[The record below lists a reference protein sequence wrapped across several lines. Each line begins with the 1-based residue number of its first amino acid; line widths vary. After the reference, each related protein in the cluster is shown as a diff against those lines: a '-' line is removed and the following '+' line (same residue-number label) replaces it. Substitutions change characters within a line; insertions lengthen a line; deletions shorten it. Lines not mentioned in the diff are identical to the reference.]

1 MASIKHE
8 SVPTIRAIATMSY
21 PSKPSAK
28 PCVTTF
34 DEFAQLAD
42 YSLMDTLNADP
53 DATEDGDDHRTRQVF
68 SGHFV
73 PVTPTPLAEPAY
85 VTHSSTFFKE
95 LGLSDEL
102 AVNEKFRHVF
112 SGDISAAHEPMR
124 QVGWATGYALSIYG
138 TEYTQQCPFGTGNGY
153 GDGRAISVFEG
164 IINGQRWEM
173 QLKGGGPTPY
183 CRGAEGRAVLRS
195 SVREFLAQEYMQA
208 LGVPTSRAFTLY
220 VSKSETVTRPW
231 YSQDSH
237 SIDPDILV
245 DNPVAISTRVAPSF
259 LRVGQLELFARRD
272 RSNAHPSALKELSMI
287 VSHLI
292 EREYKS
298 DINQSL
304 DIADQSY
311 ADQLVELAKL
321 FRQRLTSLVAN
332 WLRVGY
338 CQGNFNSDNCAAG
351 GFTLDYGPFGFC
363 EIFDPWFQPWTG
375 GGEHF
380 SFFNQPAAAEAN
392 YHMFWK
398 AVRPLLAED
407 AKALEQFDQVRR
419 GFAEAMQKQIQ
430 KMWATKLG
438 LSEYRSDRFKALFE
452 QLMQLMTHSAVDYTI
467 LFRELSHIPDD
478 VSALKKSFY
487 VKTSQQLD
495 EQWQS
500 WLQSW
505 RALVINDG
513 NLAEISTNMKQTN
526 PKYAW
531 REWLIIP
538 AYQQA
543 MQGDYTLVKEL
554 QEVLS
559 YPYDEQSQEVEDKY
573 YLLKPKAFSNV
584 GGVSH
589 YSCSS

>member
-1 MASIKHE
+1 MLVSTKSSIKHE
-8 SVPTIRAIATMSY
+8 SFPTIRALGKMSY
-21 PSKPSAK
+21 PSKPSVE
-28 PCVTTF
+28 PWVTTF
-34 DEFAQLAD
+34 DEFVQLAD

-53 DATEDGDDHRTRQVF
+53 DATVDGDDHRARQVF

-73 PVTPTPLAEPAY
+73 PVTPTPLAEPEY
-85 VTHSSTFFKE
+85 VAHSSTFFNE
-95 LGLSDEL
+95 LGLSSEL
-102 AVNEKFRHVF
+102 VFDEKFRHVF

-138 TEYTQQCPFGTGNGY
+138 TEYIQNCPFGTGNGY
-153 GDGRAISVFEG
+153 GDGRAISIFEG

-183 CRGAEGRAVLRS
+183 CRGADGRAVLRS
-195 SVREFLAQEYMQA
+195 SVREFLAQEYMHA
-208 LGVPTSRAFTLY
+208 LGVPTSRSLTLY
-220 VSKSETVTRPW
+220 VSKSQTVTRPW

-237 SIDPDILV
+237 DLDPDILV

-272 RSNAHPSALKELSMI
+272 RNNAHPNASEELRMI

-304 DIADQSY
+304 GF

-375 GGEHF
+375 GGKHF
-380 SFFNQPAAAEAN
+380 SFFNQPMAAEAN

-407 AKALEQFDQVRR
+407 TEVLEHFDQVRR
-419 GFAEAMQKQIQ
+419 GFAQAMEKQIQ
-430 KMWATKLG
+430 KMWAAKLG
-438 LSEYRSDRFKALFE
+438 LTEYNPKLFKK
-452 QLMQLMTHSAVDYTI
+452 LMQLMTHSEVDYTI
-467 LFRELSHIPDD
+467 FFRELSHIPDD

-500 WLQSW
+500 WLKSW
-505 RALVINDG
+505 RDLVIDDG
-513 NLAEISTNMKQTN
+513 NLAEISKNMKQTN
-526 PKYAW
+526 PKYTW
-531 REWLIIP
+531 REWLIVP
-538 AYQQA
+538 AYQKA
-543 MQGDYTLVKEL
+543 MQGDYTDVKEL

-559 YPYDEQSQEVEDKY
+559 HPYDEQSIEIEDKY
-573 YLLKPKAFSNV
+573 YRLKPKVFFEA

>member
-1 MASIKHE
+1 M
-8 SVPTIRAIATMSY
+8 RAPHSEVFATMSY
-21 PSKPSAK
+21 TSKPSAE

-34 DEFAQLAD
+34 GEFVRLAD

-53 DATEDGDDHRTRQVF
+53 DATGDGDDHRARQVF

-73 PVTPTPLAEPAY
+73 PVKPTPLAEPEY
-85 VTHSSTFFKE
+85 VTHSSTFFNE

-102 AVNEKFRHVF
+102 ALDAKFRQVF
-112 SGDISAAHEPMR
+112 SGDLSATHEPMR

-173 QLKGGGPTPY
+173 QLKGGGSTPY
-183 CRGAEGRAVLRS
+183 CRGADGRAVLRS

-208 LGVPTSRAFTLY
+208 LGVPTSRSLTLY

-237 SIDPDILV
+237 STDPDILV

-259 LRVGQLELFARRD
+259 LRVGQLELFARRA
-272 RSNAHPSALKELSMI
+272 RSNAHPRALEELRMI

-298 DINQSL
+298 DINQHL
-304 DIADQSY
+304 VF

-321 FRQRLTSLVAN
+321 FRQRLTLLVAN
-332 WLRVGY
+332 WQRVGY
-338 CQGNFNSDNCAAG
+338 CQGNYNSDNCAAG

-363 EIFDPWFQPWTG
+363 EIFDPEFQPWTG

-380 SFFNQPAAAEAN
+380 SFFNQPIAAEAN
-392 YHMFWK
+392 YHMFWT

-407 AKALEQFDQVRR
+407 TEDLEYFDQVRH
-419 GFAEAMQKQIQ
+419 GFAEAMQKQLQ
-430 KMWATKLG
+430 KMWAAKLG
-438 LSEYRSDRFKALFE
+438 LTEYNPQVFKK
-452 QLMQLMTHSAVDYTI
+452 LMQLMTHSEVDYTI
-467 LFRELSHIPDD
+467 FFRELSHIPED

-500 WLQSW
+500 WLNSW
-505 RALVINDG
+505 RDLVVKDG
-513 NLAEISTNMKQTN
+513 NLAEISARMKQTN
-526 PKYAW
+526 PKYTW
-531 REWLIIP
+531 REWLIVP

-559 YPYDEQSQEVEDKY
+559 YPYDEQSQKVENKY
-573 YLLKPKAFSNV
+573 YRLRPKAFLNA

>member
-1 MASIKHE
+1 
-8 SVPTIRAIATMSY
+8 MSY
-21 PSKPSAK
+21 ISQPSAE

-34 DEFAQLAD
+34 DEFVRLAD

-53 DATEDGDDHRTRQVF
+53 NATGDGDDHRARQVF

-73 PVTPTPLAEPAY
+73 PVTPTPLAEPEY
-85 VTHSSTFFKE
+85 VTHSSTFFNE

-102 AVNEKFRHVF
+102 ALNAKFRQVF
-112 SGDISAAHEPMR
+112 SGDLSATHEPMR

-164 IINGQRWEM
+164 ILNGQRWEM
-173 QLKGGGPTPY
+173 QLKGGGSTPY
-183 CRGAEGRAVLRS
+183 CRGADGRAVLRS
-195 SVREFLAQEYMQA
+195 SVREFLAQEYMHA
-208 LGVPTSRAFTLY
+208 LGTPTSRSLTLY

-259 LRVGQLELFARRD
+259 LRVGQLELFARRH
-272 RSNAHPSALKELSMI
+272 RSNAHPKAPEELRMV
-287 VSHLI
+287 VSHLL

-298 DINQSL
+298 DINESL

-311 ADQLVELAKL
+311 ANQLVELAKL

-363 EIFDPWFQPWTG
+363 ETFDPWFQPWTG

-380 SFFNQPAAAEAN
+380 SFFNQPNAAEAN

-407 AKALEQFDQVRR
+407 TEALERFDQIRR
-419 GFAEAMQKQIQ
+419 GFAEEMKKQIQ
-430 KMWATKLG
+430 KMWAAKLG
-438 LSEYRSDRFKALFE
+438 LTEYNPELFKK
-452 QLMQLMTHSAVDYTI
+452 LMQLMIHSEVDYTI
-467 LFRELSHIPDD
+467 FFRELSHIPED

-495 EQWQS
+495 EQWQA
-500 WLQSW
+500 WLKSW
-505 RALVINDG
+505 RDLVIKDG
-513 NLAEISTNMKQTN
+513 NWAEISASMKQTN

-531 REWLIIP
+531 REWLIVP

-543 MQGDYTLVKEL
+543 MQGDYTLVREL

-573 YLLKPKAFSNV
+573 YRLKPRAFFNV

>member
-1 MASIKHE
+1 MSSIKHE
-8 SVPTIRAIATMSY
+8 SFPTIRALATMSY
-21 PSKPSAK
+21 PSKLSAE

-34 DEFAQLAD
+34 DEFVQLAD

-53 DATEDGDDHRTRQVF
+53 DATEDGDDHRARQVF

-73 PVTPTPLAEPAY
+73 PVTPTPLAEPDY

-95 LGLSDEL
+95 LRLSDEL
-102 AVNEKFRHVF
+102 VLDEKFRQVF
-112 SGDISAAHEPMR
+112 SGELSAAHEPMR
-124 QVGWATGYALSIYG
+124 KVGWATGYALSIYG

-164 IINGQRWEM
+164 IVNGQRWEM

-195 SVREFLAQEYMQA
+195 SVREFLVQEYMQA
-208 LGVPTSRAFTLY
+208 LGVPTSRALTLY

-237 SIDPDILV
+237 SIDPDVLV

-272 RSNAHPSALKELSMI
+272 RSNAHPKASEELRMI

-304 DIADQSY
+304 GFAN
-311 ADQLVELAKL
+311 QLVELAKL

-407 AKALEQFDQVRR
+407 AEALEQFDQIRH
-419 GFAEAMQKQIQ
+419 GFSEAMQKRVQ

-438 LSEYRSDRFKALFE
+438 LSEYNPELFK
-452 QLMQLMTHSAVDYTI
+452 QLMRLMTQSEVDYTI
-467 LFRELSHIPDD
+467 FFRELSHIPDN

-487 VKTSQQLD
+487 VETSQQLD

-505 RALVINDG
+505 RDLVLNDG
-513 NLAEISTNMKQTN
+513 NLAKISTNMKQTN

-531 REWLIIP
+531 REWLIVP

-554 QEVLS
+554 QAVLS
-559 YPYDEQSQEVEDKY
+559 YPYDEQSQEVEAKY
-573 YLLKPKAFSNV
+573 YRLKPKAFSNV

>member
-1 MASIKHE
+1 
-8 SVPTIRAIATMSY
+8 MSTS
-21 PSKPSAK
+21 PKLSTE

-34 DEFAQLAD
+34 DEFVQLAD

-53 DATEDGDDHRTRQVF
+53 DATEDGDDHRARQVF

-73 PVTPTPLAEPAY
+73 PVAPTPLADPEY

-102 AVNEKFRHVF
+102 ALNEKFRRVF
-112 SGDISAAHEPMR
+112 SGDLSAAYEPMR

-138 TEYTQQCPFGTGNGY
+138 TEYIQQCPFGTGNGY

-164 IINGQRWEM
+164 VINGQHWEM

-183 CRGAEGRAVLRS
+183 CRGADGRAVLRS
-195 SVREFLAQEYMQA
+195 SVREFLGQEYMHA
-208 LGVPTSRAFTLY
+208 LGVPTSRSLTLY
-220 VSKSETVTRPW
+220 VSRSEIVTRPW

-237 SIDPDILV
+237 AIDPDILV

-259 LRVGQLELFARRD
+259 LRVGQLELFARRH
-272 RSNAHPSALKELSMI
+272 RSNAHPKALEELRMV
-287 VSHLI
+287 VSHLL

-311 ADQLVELAKL
+311 ANQLVELAKL

-363 EIFDPWFQPWTG
+363 ETFDPWFQPWTG

-380 SFFNQPAAAEAN
+380 SFFNQPNAAEAN

-407 AKALEQFDQVRR
+407 TEALERFDQIRR
-419 GFAEAMQKQIQ
+419 GFAEEMQE
-430 KMWATKLG
+430 A
-438 LSEYRSDRFKALFE
+438 
-452 QLMQLMTHSAVDYTI
+452 HS
-467 LFRELSHIPDD
+467 
-478 VSALKKSFY
+478 K
-487 VKTSQQLD
+487 
-495 EQWQS
+495 
-500 WLQSW
+500 
-505 RALVINDG
+505 
-513 NLAEISTNMKQTN
+513 
-526 PKYAW
+526 
-531 REWLIIP
+531 
-538 AYQQA
+538 
-543 MQGDYTLVKEL
+543 
-554 QEVLS
+554 
-559 YPYDEQSQEVEDKY
+559 
-573 YLLKPKAFSNV
+573 NV
-584 GGVSH
+584 GSQTRLN
-589 YSCSS
+589 

>member
-1 MASIKHE
+1 MSAAELRSKIKDE
-8 SVPTIRAIATMSY
+8 SSPTTPALATMSY
-21 PSKPSAK
+21 PSTPSAQ
-28 PCVTTF
+28 PYVTTF
-34 DEFAQLAD
+34 DEFVQLAD

-53 DATEDGDDHRTRQVF
+53 DATEEGNDHRDRQVF

-73 PVTPTPLAEPAY
+73 PVTPTPLADPEYIA
-85 VTHSSTFFKE
+85 HSSTFFKE

-102 AVNEKFRHVF
+102 ALNEKFRDIF
-112 SGDISAAHEPMR
+112 SGDLSAAHGPMR

-164 IINGQRWEM
+164 IINGKRWEM

-183 CRGAEGRAVLRS
+183 CRGADGRAVLRS
-195 SVREFLAQEYMQA
+195 SVREFLAQDYMHA
-208 LGVPTSRAFTLY
+208 LGVPTSRSLTLY
-220 VSKSETVTRPW
+220 VSKSETVIRPW
-231 YSQDSH
+231 YSQDSY
-237 SIDPDILV
+237 STDPDILV
-245 DNPVAISTRVAPSF
+245 DNPIAISTRVAPSF

-272 RSNAHPSALKELSMI
+272 RSNAHPKASEELRMI

-298 DINQSL
+298 DINPDL
-304 DIADQSY
+304 TF

-363 EIFDPWFQPWTG
+363 ESFDPWFQPWTG
-375 GGEHF
+375 GGQHF
-380 SFFNQPAAAEAN
+380 SFFNQPVAAEAN

-398 AVRPLLAED
+398 AVRSLLTEETE
-407 AKALEQFDQVRR
+407 ALEQFDQLRQS
-419 GFAEAMQKQIQ
+419 FADAMQTQVQ
-430 KMWATKLG
+430 TMWANKLG
-438 LSEYRSDRFKALFE
+438 LTEYHPELFK
-452 QLMQLMTHSAVDYTI
+452 QLMPLMIESEVDYTI
-467 LFRELSHIPDD
+467 FFRELSHIPDD
-478 VSALKKSFY
+478 ISALKKSFY
-487 VKTSQQLD
+487 IKTSQQLD
-495 EQWQS
+495 EQWQA
-500 WLQSW
+500 WLNNW
-505 RALVINDG
+505 RDLVISGG
-513 NLAEISTNMKQTN
+513 NLSEISEKMKRTN
-526 PKYAW
+526 PKYTW
-531 REWLIIP
+531 REWLIVP

-543 MQGDYTLVKEL
+543 MQGDYALIKEL
-554 QEVLS
+554 QAVLS
-559 YPYDEQSQEVEDKY
+559 HPYDEQSQGVEDKY
-573 YLLKPKAFSNV
+573 YRLRPKAFFDT